1 MDNEIPTRGTTRIL
15 VGLILMLGTIA
26 ELLFTKSDYNDLDYL
41 ILIITIIIVL
51 IFLIFGIKA
60 SIKK

>member
-41 ILIITIIIVL
+41 ILIITIIIGL